1 MGDMSDETEKLEVV
15 CPCCQATLTIEP
27 KTGMIL
33 HAKEKKSAY
42 SFDEALQQVKKRKE
56 MADDL
61 FNKAV
66 SNEKKRH
73 DSLEEKFKQA
83 LEMKDELEEPTRPF
97 DLE

>member
-1 MGDMSDETEKLEVV
+1 MSDEHEKLEVV
-15 CPCCQATLTIEP
+15 CPCCQTTLTIDA

-42 SFDEALQQVKKRKE
+42 SFEDALQQVNKRKE

-66 SNEKKRH
+66 TDEKRRR
-73 DSLEEKFKQA
+73 DSLEEKFQHA
-83 LEMKDELEEPTRPF
+83 LDMKDELEEPTRPF

>member
-1 MGDMSDETEKLEVV
+1 MSDGHEKLEIV
-15 CPCCQATLTIEP
+15 CPCCQTTLTVDA

-42 SFDEALQQVKKRKE
+42 SFEDALQQVNKRKE

-66 SNEKKRH
+66 TDEKRRR
-73 DSLEEKFKQA
+73 DTLEEKFRQA
-83 LEMKDELEEPTRPF
+83 LDMKDELEEPTRPF

>member
-1 MGDMSDETEKLEVV
+1 MSDGHEKLEIV
-15 CPCCQATLTIEP
+15 CPCCQTTLTVDA

-42 SFDEALQQVKKRKE
+42 SFEDALQQVNKRKE

-66 SNEKKRH
+66 TDEKRRR
-73 DSLEEKFKQA
+73 DTLEEKFQQA
-83 LEMKDELEEPTRPF
+83 LDMKDELEEPTRPF